1 MKPALPILGIR
12 AEGVPERVY
21 AQPAR
26 ARAHVVKQKKLRGG
40 YSEIVACAW
49 LLENGYEVFR
59 NVADRGA
66 IDLIAI
72 RGKECILIDVK
83 TINIIYAP
91 EGIRVTNQT
100 LKAHQVAM
108 GIVPLYV
115 TDEGVCG
122 WSTAAIRDKLN
133 GEPEAL

>member
-1 MKPALPILGIR
+1 MKPTPLILGFK
-12 AEGVPERVY
+12 AEGVPERTY

-59 NVADRGA
+59 NVADHGA
-66 IDLIAI
+66 IDLIAV

-83 TINIIYAP
+83 TVNIVYAP
-91 EGIRVTNQT
+91 EGMRVTTQN
-100 LKAHQVAM
+100 LKPHQVAM
-108 GIVPLYV
+108 GVVPLYV

-122 WSTAAIRDKLN
+122 WSSAAIRDKLN